1 MSDLVQEFLG
11 AWEAELLQLR
21 PNDPLIDL
29 PDNAFVA
36 TETELWTNPTTGRQ
50 ILKEVRRIERERGV
64 LALVHFEGIL
74 TWQKGEKSMQTPV
87 FLRECTAVHYQTQQI
102 VSDDKLFVNPFISV
116 FLQKTL
122 GFDINLKDPA
132 AYIQDLL
139 DTKLFSQ
146 YTDRSGLANLHPQ
159 RYELRKEWEALH
171 AAQSYSPA
179 LHQIIGDNLSNESAK
194 YGAEIKAISSLDPD
208 QKAAVEKAQYASE
221 VIYGPPGTGKSVV
234 LSNIIAQT
242 ILNQQN
248 ALVVA
253 DKPVALEVLL
263 GKLAKQQLDHCC
275 VFLSAS
281 QTTAGFY
288 KQLQVQFERLLQA
301 DAIHEGNAYQ
311 PTFRGA
317 PFWEQRKQIE
327 HTTALRFD
335 EIHHVFGP
343 PIHSS
348 ARPTKRW
355 QAWLSK
361 QQLLQ
366 NLQPSTRGILPFL
379 QKYWQ
384 EANSQE
390 LHQAWLKWQKW
401 STDLLE
407 NHQIANSREIDLFVE
422 QALRCIQFE
431 SKLYQTYSELLDQ
444 DVALQLKRLYQYQQL
459 IGQKE
464 LLLHTLSPWK
474 QVPTPAEWDI
484 LKATATAPGW
494 FQQRKWR
501 KLEKTWLR
509 TSSLDVQQL
518 ETALKKFWQN
528 QSQRANIK
536 EKFARF
542 GIQNLEEVLGLLIP
556 LLKQHNTA
564 HWQWYRKLSRTA
576 IEQLC
581 QAHQQAH
588 QFQQFHQKLF
598 TELAPDF
605 AVLHETLR
613 KQFNELSG
621 DLELLRQLPFE
632 LWENLTDLEGFE
644 QTMRAECWAD
654 LRSNYPALYEYSAQ
668 QISGLIEEDL
678 QIEAA
683 NWQQHAAAIRAVQ
696 QLQFKHLQKLLTDP
710 LHKLTPEQKELRQ
723 ELRKGKAILVKEMA
737 KTRQHMSIAD
747 LFDGPA
753 AHWLKVIFPVWLCTP
768 TTLAKTLPMQCGLFD
783 VGIFDEASQLPLSHA
798 VGALQRVQKCVVAGD
813 PQQMRPQSYFGQSA
827 EGVVDLLHQAAF
839 YLPSQHLRY
848 HYRSEDPSLIAFSNQ
863 HFYQNSLIVWPSKP
877 VATNGIF
884 DHYLEAGRY
893 TQQQNQAEAKALA
906 QQLRIQLPFEQK
918 LGVVAFSEMQLNCI
932 YQELSSAEQAILEA
946 RIQDRSAF
954 FLPLEK
960 VQGEECEFLLISF
973 GFAKNEAE
981 QFSLRLGPM
990 AQAQSGRRLN
1000 VLLTRAQKAIHFY
1013 SSIRST
1019 DFPAKRSSATN
1030 RLWEWFVFLENSRA
1044 EQTTYDANERLA
1056 SAQDYPTFLNY
1067 YRVLKQRGAL
1077 PTRV

>member
-1 MSDLVQEFLG
+1 MSVLVQEFLG
-11 AWEAELLQLR
+11 TWESELLQLR
-21 PNDPLIDL
+21 ANDPLIDL
-29 PDNAFVA
+29 SDSAFIA
-36 TETELWTNPTTGRQ
+36 TETELWTDHPTGRQ
-50 ILKEVRRIERERGV
+50 ILRELRRIERERGV
-64 LALVHFEGIL
+64 LALVHFEGLL
-74 TWQKGEKSMQTPV
+74 TWKKGEKSIQTPV
-87 FLRECTAVHYQTQQI
+87 FLRECSAINYQLQKI
-102 VSDDKLFVNPFISV
+102 EVEEKVFVNPFISV
-116 FLQKTL
+116 WLQKTL
-122 GFDINLKDPA
+122 GFDIELKDPA

-139 DTKLFSQ
+139 DTKFFSQ
-146 YTDRSGLANLHPQ
+146 YSDRSGLANLHPQ

-179 LHQIIGDNLSNESAK
+179 LHQIIGDHLT
-194 YGAEIKAISSLDPD
+194 AEPSKHNTELKPISSLDPD

-234 LSNIIAQT
+234 LSNIIGQA

-275 VFLSAS
+275 MILSAS

-288 KQLQVQFERLLQA
+288 KQLQVQFERLLQNSSQ
-301 DAIHEGNAYQ
+301 HEELLISK
-311 PTFRGA
+311 PFLGA

-327 HTTALRFD
+327 HTTGLRFD
-335 EIHHVFGP
+335 EILHVFGAP
-343 PIHSS
+343 VQSS

-361 QQLLQ
+361 QQLIR
-366 NLQPSTRGILPFL
+366 NLQPTTLALLPFL

-384 EANSQE
+384 EGSSQD
-390 LHQAWLKWQKW
+390 LHQDWLNWQKW
-401 STDLLE
+401 SADLQE
-407 NHQIANSREIDLFVE
+407 NHHIANSPALDLFVE
-422 QALRCIQFE
+422 QSLRCIQFE
-431 SKLYQTYSELLDQ
+431 GKLYQTYSELLDQ
-444 DVALQLKRLYQYQQL
+444 DVAPQLKRLYQYQQL
-459 IGQKE
+459 SSQDEQQLQTLQVWKQLPTLAEWE
-464 LLLHTLSPWK
+464 LLK
-474 QVPTPAEWDI
+474 
-484 LKATATAPGW
+484 TAAAAPGW
-494 FQQRKWR
+494 LAKRKWR
-501 KLEKTWLR
+501 NLENNWLR
-509 TSSLDVQQL
+509 LPGLDLQQL
-518 ETALKKFWQN
+518 DKQLKKYWQL
-528 QSQRANIK
+528 QTQRAGIK

-542 GIQNLEEVLGLLIP
+542 GIQNLDEVIGLLIP
-556 LLKQHNTA
+556 LLNQHNTA

-581 QAHQQAH
+581 QAHQYAH
-588 QFQQFHQKLF
+588 QFQQLHQKLF
-598 TELAPDF
+598 THTAPEF
-605 AVLHETLR
+605 AVLR
-613 KQFNELSG
+613 KTIHAEFIQLSL
-621 DLELLRQLPFE
+621 DLQLLQQLPFE
-632 LWENLTDLEGFE
+632 LWESLADLKAFE
-644 QTMRAECWAD
+644 QTMHAEFWAD
-654 LRSNYPALYEYSAQ
+654 LRSAYPALYQFAAQ

-678 QIEAA
+678 QQEAH

-696 QLQFKHLQKLLTDP
+696 QMQFMQLQKLLTDP
-710 LHKLTPEQKELRQ
+710 IHKLTNEQKELRLQ
-723 ELRKGKAILVKEMA
+723 LRKGKAILVKEMA
-737 KTRQHMSIAD
+737 KTRQHLSIAA
-747 LFDGPA
+747 LFEGPA
-753 AHWLKVIFPVWLCTP
+753 AHWLRVIFPVWLCTP
-768 TTLAKTLPMQCGLFD
+768 TTLAKTLPMQVAHFD

-839 YLPSQHLRY
+839 YLPSAHLRY

-863 HFYQNSLIVWPSKP
+863 HFYQNELLVWPSKP
-877 VATNGIF
+877 AATNGIF

-893 TQQQNQAEAKALA
+893 VQQQNQTEAKALA
-906 QQLRIQLPFEQK
+906 QQLRTLLPIEQK
-918 LGVVAFSEMQLNCI
+918 IGVVAFSETQLNCI
-932 YQELSSAEQAILEA
+932 YQELSSADQAILET

-960 VQGEECEFLLISF
+960 VQGEECEVLLISF

-981 QFSLRLGPM
+981 QFSLKLGPM

-1000 VLLTRAQKAIHFY
+1000 VLLTRAQKALHFY

-1019 DFPAKRSSATN
+1019 DFPTKRSAATN
-1030 RLWEWFVFLENSRA
+1030 RLWEWFVFLENSLA

-1067 YRVLKQRGAL
+1067 YRVLQQRQSL

>member
-1 MSDLVQEFLG
+1 MSELVQEFLG

-21 PNDPLIDL
+21 ANDPLIDL

-36 TETELWTNPTTGRQ
+36 TEAELWTNPNIGRQ
-50 ILKEVRRIERERGV
+50 ILKDVRRIERERGV

-74 TWQKGEKSMQTPV
+74 TWQKGDKSIQTPV
-87 FLRECTAVHYQTQQI
+87 FLRECTAIHHQTQQI

-116 FLQKTL
+116 LLQKTL
-122 GFDINLKDPA
+122 GFDLELKDPA

-139 DTKLFSQ
+139 DTQLFSQ

-179 LHQIIGDNLSNESAK
+179 LHQIIGDNLT
-194 YGAEIKAISSLDPD
+194 AEPAEHNTELKPISSLDPD
-208 QKAAVEKAQYASE
+208 QKAAVEKAQSESE

-234 LSNIIAQT
+234 LSNIIGQA

-263 GKLAKQQLDHCC
+263 GKLAQQQLDHCC

-288 KQLQVQFERLLQA
+288 KQLQAQFERLLQA
-301 DAIHEGNAYQ
+301 DAQHDASTQ
-311 PTFRGA
+311 LLPFRGA
-317 PFWEQRKQIE
+317 PYWEQRKQIE
-327 HTTALRFD
+327 HATALRFD
-335 EIHHVFGP
+335 ELLHVFGAP
-343 PIHSS
+343 VQTST
-348 ARPTKRW
+348 RPTKRW

-361 QQLLQ
+361 QQLLG
-366 NLQPSTRGILPFL
+366 NLQPKTLAVLPSL

-384 EANSQE
+384 EASSSD
-390 LHQAWLKWQKW
+390 LHQDWQNWQNW
-401 STDLLE
+401 SADLLE
-407 NHQIANSREIDLFVE
+407 NHHIANSPALDLFVE
-422 QALRCIQFE
+422 QSLRCIQFE
-431 SKLYQTYSELLDQ
+431 GKLYQTYSELLDQ

-459 IGQKE
+459 DSQKE
-464 LLLHTLSPWK
+464 QLLQTLEAWK
-474 QVPTPAEWDI
+474 QVPTPAEWTI
-484 LKATATAPGW
+484 LKTAATASGW
-494 FQQRKWR
+494 FQQLKWR

-509 TSSLDVQQL
+509 LPGLDVGQL
-518 ETALKKFWQN
+518 ENQLKKYWQN
-528 QSQRANIK
+528 QSQLANLK

-542 GIQNLEEVLGLLIP
+542 GIQNLDEVIGLLIP

-588 QFQQFHQKLF
+588 QFQQLHQKLF
-598 TELAPDF
+598 THMAPAF
-605 AVLHETLR
+605 AVLQKTIHSEFT
-613 KQFNELSG
+613 QLSL
-621 DLELLRQLPFE
+621 DLHLLQQVPFE
-632 LWENLTDLEGFE
+632 LWESLADLRGFE
-644 QTMRAECWAD
+644 QTMHAEFWAD
-654 LRSNYPALYEYSAQ
+654 LRSNYPALYQFAGQ

-678 QIEAA
+678 QQEAR
-683 NWQQHAAAIRAVQ
+683 NWQYHAAAIRTVQ
-696 QLQFKHLQKLLTDP
+696 QLQFKQLQKLLTDP
-710 LHKLTPEQKELRQ
+710 LQKLTNDQKELRKQ
-723 ELRKGKAILVKEMA
+723 LRKGKALLVKEMA
-737 KTRQHMSIAD
+737 KTRQHLSIAA
-747 LFDGPA
+747 LFEGPA
-753 AHWLKVIFPVWLCTP
+753 AHWLRVIFPVWLCTP
-768 TTLAKTLPMQCGLFD
+768 TTLAKTIPMQVAHFD

-877 VATNGIF
+877 AATNGIF

-893 TQQQNQAEAKALA
+893 TQQQNQIEAKSLA
-906 QQLRIQLPFEQK
+906 QQLRTLLPSEQK
-918 LGVVAFSEMQLNCI
+918 IGVVAFSETQLNCI
-932 YQELSSAEQAILEA
+932 YQELSSPEQAILET

-960 VQGEECEFLLISF
+960 VQGEECEILLISF

-981 QFSLRLGPM
+981 QFSLKLGPM

-1000 VLLTRAQKAIHFY
+1000 VLLTRAQKALHFY

-1019 DFPAKRSSATN
+1019 DFPTKRSAATN
-1030 RLWEWFVFLENSRA
+1030 RLWEWFVFLENSLA

-1067 YRVLKQRGAL
+1067 YRVLKQREAL
-1077 PTRV
+1077 LARV

>member
-36 TETELWTNPTTGRQ
+36 TETELWTNPTIGRQ
-50 ILKEVRRIERERGV
+50 ILKDLRRIERERGV

-87 FLRECTAVHYQTQQI
+87 FLRECTAIHHQTQQI

-116 FLQKTL
+116 LLQKTL
-122 GFDINLKDPA
+122 GFDIELKDPS
-132 AYIQDLL
+132 AYIQALL

-179 LHQIIGDNLSNESAK
+179 LHQIIGDNLS
-194 YGAEIKAISSLDPD
+194 AEPAEHHTELKPISSLDPD
-208 QKAAVEKAQYASE
+208 QKAAVEKAQYESE

-234 LSNIIAQT
+234 LSNIIGQA

-263 GKLAKQQLDHCC
+263 GKLAQQQLDHCC

-301 DAIHEGNAYQ
+301 PQ
-311 PTFRGA
+311 PLDVGHQERTYTGA
-317 PFWEQRKQIE
+317 GFWEQRQQIE
-327 HTTALRFD
+327 AETALRLE
-335 EIHHVFGP
+335 EILQSFGP
-343 PIHSS
+343 PIQSS

-361 QQLLQ
+361 QQLIR
-366 NLQPSTRGILPFL
+366 NLQPTTLAVLPLL

-384 EANSQE
+384 EASNQN
-390 LHQAWLKWQKW
+390 LHQDWQKWQNW

-407 NHQIANSREIDLFVE
+407 NHQIANSRALDLFVE

-431 SKLYQTYSELLDQ
+431 GKLYQTYSELLDQ
-444 DVALQLKRLYQYQQL
+444 DVALQLKRLQQYQQL

-464 LLLHTLSPWK
+464 LLRQTLSSWK

-509 TSSLDVQQL
+509 LPSLDVGQL
-518 ETALKKFWQN
+518 ENQLKKYWKN
-528 QSQRANIK
+528 QSQRANLQD
-536 EKFARF
+536 KFAQF
-542 GIQNLEEVLGLLIP
+542 GIQNLEAEIGLLIP

-564 HWQWYRKLSRTA
+564 HWQWYRKLSRTE

-581 QAHQQAH
+581 LAHQQAH
-588 QFQQFHQKLF
+588 QFQQLHQKLF
-598 TELAPDF
+598 TALAPDF
-605 AVLHETLR
+605 AVLRETLR
-613 KQFNELSG
+613 KQFDELNG
-621 DLELLRQLPFE
+621 NLALLHQLPFE
-632 LWENLTDLEGFE
+632 LWENLSDIADFE
-644 QTMRAECWAD
+644 QTIRAEYWAD
-654 LRSNYPALYEYSAQ
+654 LRTNYPALYAFAGKQ
-668 QISGLIEEDL
+668 FNALIEEDL
-678 QIEAA
+678 QQEVR
-683 NWQQHAAAIRAVQ
+683 NWQHHAAAIRTVQ
-696 QLQFKHLQKLLTDP
+696 QLKFKQLQKLLTDP
-710 LHKLTPEQKELRQ
+710 LHKLTPEQKELRK

-737 KTRQHMSIAD
+737 KTRQHLSIAA
-747 LFDGPA
+747 LFEGPA

-768 TTLAKTLPMQCGLFD
+768 TTLAKMLPMQCGLFD

-877 VATNGIF
+877 AATNGIF
-884 DHYLEAGRY
+884 DHYLETGRY

-906 QQLRIQLPFEQK
+906 QQLRTLLPFEQK
-918 LGVVAFSEMQLNCI
+918 IGVVAFSETQINCI
-932 YQELSSAEQAILEA
+932 YQELSSPEQAILET

-960 VQGEECEFLLISF
+960 VQGEECEILLISF

-981 QFSLRLGPM
+981 QFSLKLGPM

-1000 VLLTRAQKAIHFY
+1000 VLLTRAQKALHFY
-1013 SSIRST
+1013 SSIRSV
-1019 DFPAKRSSATN
+1019 DFPTKRSAATN
-1030 RLWEWFVFLENSRA
+1030 RLWEWFVFLENSLA

>member
-36 TETELWTNPTTGRQ
+36 TETELWTNATIGRQ
-50 ILKEVRRIERERGV
+50 ILKDVRRIERERGV
-64 LALVHFEGIL
+64 LALVHFEGLL
-74 TWQKGEKSMQTPV
+74 TWQKGEKSIQTPV
-87 FLRECTAVHYQTQQI
+87 FLRECTAIHHQTQQI

-116 FLQKTL
+116 LLQKTL
-122 GFDINLKDPA
+122 GFDLELKDPS
-132 AYIQDLL
+132 AYIQALL

-179 LHQIIGDNLSNESAK
+179 LHQIIGDNLT
-194 YGAEIKAISSLDPD
+194 AEPAQQNMELKPISSLDPD
-208 QKAAVEKAQYASE
+208 QKAAVEKAQYESE

-234 LSNIIAQT
+234 LSNIIGQA

-263 GKLAKQQLDHCC
+263 GKLAQQQLDHCC

-301 DAIHEGNAYQ
+301 DAQHDASAQ
-311 PTFRGA
+311 LPPFRGA

-335 EIHHVFGP
+335 EILHVFGA
-343 PIHSS
+343 PIQSS

-361 QQLLQ
+361 QQLLG
-366 NLQPSTRGILPFL
+366 NLQPKTLALLPLL

-384 EANSQE
+384 EASNQD
-390 LHQAWLKWQKW
+390 LHQDWQNWQNW

-407 NHQIANSREIDLFVE
+407 NHHITNRPALDLFVE
-422 QALRCIQFE
+422 QSLRCIQFE
-431 SKLYQTYSELLDQ
+431 GKLYQTYSELLDQ

-459 IGQKE
+459 DSQKE
-464 LLLHTLSPWK
+464 QLLQTLEAWK
-474 QVPTPAEWDI
+474 QVPTPAEWTI
-484 LKATATAPGW
+484 LKTAATAAGW

-509 TSSLDVQQL
+509 LPGLDVGQL
-518 ETALKKFWQN
+518 ENQLKKYWQN
-528 QSQRANIK
+528 QSQRANLK

-542 GIQNLEEVLGLLIP
+542 GIQNLETEIGLLIP

-564 HWQWYRKLSRTA
+564 HWQWYRNLSRTA

-588 QFQQFHQKLF
+588 QFQQLHQKLF
-598 TELAPDF
+598 TQMAPEF
-605 AVLHETLR
+605 AVLQKTILAEFA
-613 KQFNELSG
+613 QLSL
-621 DLELLRQLPFE
+621 DLQLLQQLPFE
-632 LWENLTDLEGFE
+632 LWESLADLKGFE
-644 QTMRAECWAD
+644 QTMHAEFWAD
-654 LRSNYPALYEYSAQ
+654 LRSNYPALYQFEAQ
-668 QISGLIEEDL
+668 QIRGLIEEDL
-678 QIEAA
+678 QQEAR
-683 NWQQHAAAIRAVQ
+683 NWQQNSAAIRAVQ
-696 QLQFKHLQKLLTDP
+696 QLQFKQLQKLLTEP
-710 LHKLTPEQKELRQ
+710 LQKLTNDQKELRQ
-723 ELRKGKAILVKEMA
+723 QLRKGKAILVKEMA
-737 KTRQHMSIAD
+737 KTRQHMSIAA
-747 LFDGPA
+747 LFEGPA
-753 AHWLKVIFPVWLCTP
+753 AHWLRVIFPIWLCTP
-768 TTLAKTLPMQCGLFD
+768 TTLAKTLPMRIGHFD
-783 VGIFDEASQLPLSHA
+783 VGIFDEASQLPLSSA

-877 VATNGIF
+877 AATNGIF
-884 DHYLEAGRY
+884 DHYLEDGRY
-893 TQQQNQAEAKALA
+893 TQQQNQIEAKSLA
-906 QQLRIQLPFEQK
+906 QQLRTLLPSEQK
-918 LGVVAFSEMQLNCI
+918 IGVVAFSETQLNCI
-932 YQELSSAEQAILEA
+932 YQELSSSEQAILET

-960 VQGEECEFLLISF
+960 VQGEECEILLISF

-981 QFSLRLGPM
+981 QFSLKLGPM

-1000 VLLTRAQKAIHFY
+1000 VLLTRAQKALHFY

-1019 DFPAKRSSATN
+1019 DFPTKRSAATN
-1030 RLWEWFVFLENSRA
+1030 RLWEWFVFLENSLA

-1067 YRVLKQRGAL
+1067 YRVLKQRVAL

>member
-1 MSDLVQEFLG
+1 MSVLVQEFLG
-11 AWEAELLQLR
+11 AWESELLQLR
-21 PNDPLIDL
+21 ANDPLIDL
-29 PDNAFVA
+29 SDSAFIA
-36 TETELWTNPTTGRQ
+36 TETELWTDHPTGRQ
-50 ILKEVRRIERERGV
+50 ILRELRRIERERGV

-74 TWQKGEKSMQTPV
+74 TWKKGEKSIQTPV
-87 FLRECTAVHYQTQQI
+87 FLRECSAINYQLQKI
-102 VSDDKLFVNPFISV
+102 EVEEKVFVNPFISV
-116 FLQKTL
+116 WLQKTL
-122 GFDINLKDPA
+122 GFDIELKDPA

-146 YTDRSGLANLHPQ
+146 YSDRSGLANLHPQ

-179 LHQIIGDNLSNESAK
+179 LHQIIGDHHT
-194 YGAEIKAISSLDPD
+194 AEPTKRNTELKPISSLDPD
-208 QKAAVEKAQYASE
+208 QKAAVEKAQYESE

-234 LSNIIAQT
+234 LSNIIGQA

-288 KQLQVQFERLLQA
+288 KQLQVQFERLLQNSSQ
-301 DAIHEGNAYQ
+301 HEELLISK
-311 PTFRGA
+311 PFRGA

-335 EIHHVFGP
+335 EILHVFGAP
-343 PIHSS
+343 VQSS

-355 QAWLSK
+355 QAWLCK
-361 QQLLQ
+361 QQLLG
-366 NLQPSTRGILPFL
+366 NLQPSTLALLPFL

-384 EANSQE
+384 EASNQD
-390 LHQAWLKWQKW
+390 LHQDWLNWQKW

-407 NHQIANSREIDLFVE
+407 NHHIANSPALDLFVE
-422 QALRCIQFE
+422 QSLRCIQFE
-431 SKLYQTYSELLDQ
+431 GKLYQSYSELLDQ
-444 DVALQLKRLYQYQQL
+444 DVAPQLKRLYQYQQL
-459 IGQKE
+459 SSQDEQQLQTLQIWKQLPTLAEWE
-464 LLLHTLSPWK
+464 LLKT
-474 QVPTPAEWDI
+474 AAA
-484 LKATATAPGW
+484 ATGW
-494 FQQRKWR
+494 LAKRKWR
-501 KLEKTWLR
+501 KLENNWLR
-509 TSSLDVQQL
+509 LPGLDLQQL
-518 ETALKKFWQN
+518 DKQLKKYWQL
-528 QSQRANIK
+528 QTQRAGIK

-542 GIQNLEEVLGLLIP
+542 GIQNLDEVIGLLIP

-576 IEQLC
+576 IEQFC
-581 QAHQQAH
+581 QAHQYAH
-588 QFQQFHQKLF
+588 QFQQLHQKLF
-598 TELAPDF
+598 TNKAPDL
-605 AVLHETLR
+605 AVLRETV
-613 KQFNELSG
+613 QAEFAQLST
-621 DLELLRQLPFE
+621 DLQVLAQLPFE
-632 LWENLTDLEGFE
+632 LWEGLTDLNQLKQNMSGEF
-644 QTMRAECWAD
+644 WAD
-654 LRSNYPALYEYSAQ
+654 LRSSYPALFAISTQ
-668 QISGLIEEDL
+668 QFEELIEEDL
-678 QIEAA
+678 SQEAR
-683 NWQQHAAAIRAVQ
+683 NWQQHAATIRSVQRTQFQ
-696 QLQFKHLQKLLTDP
+696 QLQSILTDP
-710 LHKLTPEQKELRQ
+710 IQKLSPAQKEQRQ
-723 ELRKGKAILVKEMA
+723 QLRKGKAILVKEMA
-737 KTRQHMSIAD
+737 KTRQHLSIAA
-747 LFDGPA
+747 LFEGPA
-753 AHWLKVIFPVWLCTP
+753 AHWLRVIFPVWLCTP
-768 TTLAKTLPMQCGLFD
+768 TTLAKTLPMQVAHFD
-783 VGIFDEASQLPLSHA
+783 IGIFDEASQLPLSHA

-877 VATNGIF
+877 TANNGIF

-893 TQQQNQAEAKALA
+893 VQQQNQTEAKALA
-906 QQLRIQLPFEQK
+906 QQLRTLLPIEQK
-918 LGVVAFSEMQLNCI
+918 IGVVAFSETQLNCI
-932 YQELSSAEQAILEA
+932 YQELSSADQAILET

-960 VQGEECEFLLISF
+960 VQGEECEVLLISF

-981 QFSLRLGPM
+981 QFSLKLGPM

-1000 VLLTRAQKAIHFY
+1000 VLLTRAQKALHFY

-1019 DFPAKRSSATN
+1019 DFPTKRSAATN
-1030 RLWEWFVFLENSRA
+1030 RLWEWFVFLENSLA

-1067 YRVLKQRGAL
+1067 YRVLQQRQSL

>member
-1 MSDLVQEFLG
+1 MSDLVHEFLG

-36 TETELWTNPTTGRQ
+36 SEAELWTNPTIGRQ
-50 ILKEVRRIERERGV
+50 ILKDLRRIERERGV
-64 LALVHFEGIL
+64 LALVHFEGML
-74 TWQKGEKSMQTPV
+74 TWQKGEKSIQTPV
-87 FLRECTAVHYQTQQI
+87 FLRECTAIHHQTQQI

-116 FLQKTL
+116 LLQKTL
-122 GFDINLKDPA
+122 GFDIELKDPS
-132 AYIQDLL
+132 AYIQALL

-159 RYELRKEWEALH
+159 RYELRKEWETLH

-179 LHQIIGDNLSNESAK
+179 LHQIIGDNLKAESAK
-194 YGAEIKAISSLDPD
+194 RHTELKPISPLDPD
-208 QKAAVEKAQYASE
+208 QKAAVEKAQYESE

-263 GKLAKQQLDHCC
+263 GKLALQQLHHCC

-281 QTTAGFY
+281 QTAAGFY

-301 DAIHEGNAYQ
+301 PQ
-311 PTFRGA
+311 PLDVGHQERPYTGA
-317 PFWEQRKQIE
+317 GFWEQRQQIE
-327 HTTALRFD
+327 AETALRLE
-335 EIHHVFGP
+335 EILQSFGP
-343 PIHSS
+343 PIQSS

-355 QAWLSK
+355 QAWLSE
-361 QQLLQ
+361 QQLIR
-366 NLQPSTRGILPFL
+366 NLQPTTLAVLPLL

-384 EANSQE
+384 EASNQD
-390 LHQAWLKWQKW
+390 LHQDWQKWQNW

-407 NHQIANSREIDLFVE
+407 NHQIANSRALDLFVE

-431 SKLYQTYSELLDQ
+431 GKLYQTYSELLDQ
-444 DVALQLKRLYQYQQL
+444 DVALQLKRLLQYQQL

-464 LLLHTLSPWK
+464 LLLQTLSSWK

-509 TSSLDVQQL
+509 LPGLDVGQL
-518 ETALKKFWQN
+518 ENQLKKYWKN
-528 QSQRANIK
+528 QSQRANLQD
-536 EKFARF
+536 KFAQF
-542 GIQNLEEVLGLLIP
+542 GIQNLEAEIGLLIP

-564 HWQWYRKLSRTA
+564 HWQWYRKLSRTE

-581 QAHQQAH
+581 LAHQQAH
-588 QFQQFHQKLF
+588 QFQQLHQKLF
-598 TELAPDF
+598 TALAPDF
-605 AVLHETLR
+605 AVLRETLR
-613 KQFNELSG
+613 KQFDELNG
-621 DLELLRQLPFE
+621 NLALLHQLPFE
-632 LWENLTDLEGFE
+632 LWENLSDIADFE
-644 QTMRAECWAD
+644 QTIRAEYWAD
-654 LRSNYPALYEYSAQ
+654 LRTNYPALYAFAGKQ
-668 QISGLIEEDL
+668 FNARIEEDL
-678 QIEAA
+678 QQEVR
-683 NWQQHAAAIRAVQ
+683 NWQHHAAAIRTVQ
-696 QLQFKHLQKLLTDP
+696 QLKFKQLQKLLTDP

-737 KTRQHMSIAD
+737 KTRQHLSIAA
-747 LFDGPA
+747 LFEGPA

-893 TQQQNQAEAKALA
+893 TQQQNQAEAKALS
-906 QQLRIQLPFEQK
+906 QQLRTLLPFEQK
-918 LGVVAFSEMQLNCI
+918 IGVVAFSETQLNCI
-932 YQELSSAEQAILEA
+932 YQELSIPEQAILET

-960 VQGEECEFLLISF
+960 VQGEECEILLISF

-981 QFSLRLGPM
+981 QFSLKLGPM

-1000 VLLTRAQKAIHFY
+1000 VLLTRAQKALHFY
-1013 SSIRST
+1013 SSIRAS

-1056 SAQDYPTFLNY
+1056 SAQDYLTFLNY

>member
-36 TETELWTNPTTGRQ
+36 TETELWTNATIGRQ
-50 ILKEVRRIERERGV
+50 ILKDVRRIERERGV
-64 LALVHFEGIL
+64 LALVHFEGLL
-74 TWQKGEKSMQTPV
+74 TWQKGEKSIQTPV
-87 FLRECTAVHYQTQQI
+87 FLRECTAIHHQTQQI

-116 FLQKTL
+116 LLQKTL
-122 GFDINLKDPA
+122 GFDLELKDPS
-132 AYIQDLL
+132 AYIQALL

-179 LHQIIGDNLSNESAK
+179 LHQIIGDNLT
-194 YGAEIKAISSLDPD
+194 AEPAQQNMELKPISSLDPD
-208 QKAAVEKAQYASE
+208 QKAAVEKAQYESE

-234 LSNIIAQT
+234 LSNIIGQA

-263 GKLAKQQLDHCC
+263 GKLAQQQLDHCC

-301 DAIHEGNAYQ
+301 DAQHDASAQ
-311 PTFRGA
+311 LPPFRGA

-335 EIHHVFGP
+335 EILHVFGA
-343 PIHSS
+343 PIQSS

-361 QQLLQ
+361 QQLLG
-366 NLQPSTRGILPFL
+366 NLQPKTLALLPLL

-384 EANSQE
+384 EASNQD
-390 LHQAWLKWQKW
+390 LHQDWQNW
-401 STDLLE
+401 QNSSTDLLE
-407 NHQIANSREIDLFVE
+407 NHHITNRPALDLFVE
-422 QALRCIQFE
+422 QSLRCIQFE
-431 SKLYQTYSELLDQ
+431 GKLYQTYSELLDQ

-459 IGQKE
+459 DSQKE
-464 LLLHTLSPWK
+464 QLLQTLEAWK
-474 QVPTPAEWDI
+474 QVPTPAEWTI
-484 LKATATAPGW
+484 LKTAATAAGW

-509 TSSLDVQQL
+509 LPGLDVGQL
-518 ETALKKFWQN
+518 ENQLKKYWQN
-528 QSQRANIK
+528 QSQRANLK

-542 GIQNLEEVLGLLIP
+542 GIQNLETEIGLLIP

-564 HWQWYRKLSRTA
+564 HWQWYRNLSRTA

-588 QFQQFHQKLF
+588 QFQQLHQKLF
-598 TELAPDF
+598 TQMAPEF
-605 AVLHETLR
+605 AVLQKTILAEFA
-613 KQFNELSG
+613 QLSL
-621 DLELLRQLPFE
+621 DLQLLQQLPFE
-632 LWENLTDLEGFE
+632 LWESLADLKGFE
-644 QTMRAECWAD
+644 QTMHAEFWAD
-654 LRSNYPALYEYSAQ
+654 LRSNYPALYQFEAQ

-678 QIEAA
+678 QQEAR
-683 NWQQHAAAIRAVQ
+683 NWQQNSAAIRAVQ
-696 QLQFKHLQKLLTDP
+696 QLQFKQLQKLLTEP
-710 LHKLTPEQKELRQ
+710 LQKLTNDQKELRQ
-723 ELRKGKAILVKEMA
+723 QLRKGKAILVKEMA
-737 KTRQHMSIAD
+737 KTRQHMSIAA
-747 LFDGPA
+747 LFEGPA
-753 AHWLKVIFPVWLCTP
+753 VHWLRVIFPIWLCTP
-768 TTLAKTLPMQCGLFD
+768 TTLAKTLPMRIGHFD
-783 VGIFDEASQLPLSHA
+783 VGIFDEASQLPLSSA

-877 VATNGIF
+877 AATNGIF
-884 DHYLEAGRY
+884 DHYLEDGRY
-893 TQQQNQAEAKALA
+893 TQQQNQIEAKSLA
-906 QQLRIQLPFEQK
+906 QQLRTLLPSEQK
-918 LGVVAFSEMQLNCI
+918 IGVVAFSETQLNCI
-932 YQELSSAEQAILEA
+932 YQELSSSEQAILET

-960 VQGEECEFLLISF
+960 VQGEECEILLISF

-981 QFSLRLGPM
+981 QFSLKLGPM

-1000 VLLTRAQKAIHFY
+1000 VLLTRAQKALHFY

-1019 DFPAKRSSATN
+1019 DFPTKRSAATN
-1030 RLWEWFVFLENSRA
+1030 RLWEWFVFLENSLA

-1067 YRVLKQRGAL
+1067 YRVLKQREAL

>member
-36 TETELWTNPTTGRQ
+36 TETELWTNATIGRQ
-50 ILKEVRRIERERGV
+50 ILKDVRRIERERGV
-64 LALVHFEGIL
+64 LALVHFEGLL
-74 TWQKGEKSMQTPV
+74 TWQKGEKSIQTPV
-87 FLRECTAVHYQTQQI
+87 FLRECTAIHHQTQQI

-116 FLQKTL
+116 LLQKTL
-122 GFDINLKDPA
+122 GFDLELKDPS
-132 AYIQDLL
+132 AYIQALL

-179 LHQIIGDNLSNESAK
+179 LHQIIGDNLT
-194 YGAEIKAISSLDPD
+194 AEPAQQNMELKPISSLDPD
-208 QKAAVEKAQYASE
+208 QKSAVEKAQYESE

-234 LSNIIAQT
+234 LSNIIGQA

-263 GKLAKQQLDHCC
+263 GKLAQQQLDHCC

-301 DAIHEGNAYQ
+301 DAQQDASAQ
-311 PTFRGA
+311 LPPFRGA
-317 PFWEQRKQIE
+317 PYWEQRKQIE
-327 HTTALRFD
+327 HATALRFD
-335 EIHHVFGP
+335 EILHVFGA
-343 PIHSS
+343 PIQSS

-361 QQLLQ
+361 QQFIR
-366 NLQPSTRGILPFL
+366 NLQPTTLAVLPLL

-384 EANSQE
+384 EASNQD
-390 LHQAWLKWQKW
+390 LHQDWQNWQNW
-401 STDLLE
+401 SSDLLE
-407 NHQIANSREIDLFVE
+407 KHQIANSPALDLFVE
-422 QALRCIQFE
+422 QSLRCIQFE
-431 SKLYQTYSELLDQ
+431 GKLYQTYSELLDQ

-459 IGQKE
+459 DSQKE
-464 LLLHTLSPWK
+464 QLLQTLEAWK
-474 QVPTPAEWDI
+474 QVPTPAEWTI
-484 LKATATAPGW
+484 LKTAATAAGW

-509 TSSLDVQQL
+509 LPGLDVGQL
-518 ETALKKFWQN
+518 ENQLKKYWQN
-528 QSQRANIK
+528 QSQRANLK

-542 GIQNLEEVLGLLIP
+542 GIQNLETEIGLLIP

-564 HWQWYRKLSRTA
+564 HWQWYRNLSRTA

-588 QFQQFHQKLF
+588 QFQQLHQKLF
-598 TELAPDF
+598 TQMAPEF
-605 AVLHETLR
+605 AVLQKTILAEFA
-613 KQFNELSG
+613 QLSL
-621 DLELLRQLPFE
+621 DLQLLQQLPFE
-632 LWENLTDLEGFE
+632 LWESLADLKGFE
-644 QTMRAECWAD
+644 QTMHAEFWAD
-654 LRSNYPALYEYSAQ
+654 LRSNYPALYQFEAQ

-678 QIEAA
+678 QQEAR
-683 NWQQHAAAIRAVQ
+683 NWQQNSAAIRAVQ
-696 QLQFKHLQKLLTDP
+696 QLQFKQLQKLLTEP
-710 LHKLTPEQKELRQ
+710 LQKLTNDQKELRQ
-723 ELRKGKAILVKEMA
+723 QLRKGKAILVKEMA
-737 KTRQHMSIAD
+737 KTRQHMSIAA
-747 LFDGPA
+747 LFEGPA
-753 AHWLKVIFPVWLCTP
+753 AHWLRVIFPIWLCTP
-768 TTLAKTLPMQCGLFD
+768 TTLAKTLPMRIGHFD
-783 VGIFDEASQLPLSHA
+783 VGIFDEASQLPLSSA

-877 VATNGIF
+877 AATNGIF
-884 DHYLEAGRY
+884 DHYLEDGRY
-893 TQQQNQAEAKALA
+893 TQQQNQIEAKSLA
-906 QQLRIQLPFEQK
+906 QQLRTLLPSEQK
-918 LGVVAFSEMQLNCI
+918 IGVVAFSETQLNCI
-932 YQELSSAEQAILEA
+932 YQELSSSEQAILET

-960 VQGEECEFLLISF
+960 VQGEECEILLISF

-981 QFSLRLGPM
+981 QFSLKLGPM

-1000 VLLTRAQKAIHFY
+1000 VLLTRAQKALHFY

-1019 DFPAKRSSATN
+1019 DFPTKRSAATN
-1030 RLWEWFVFLENSRA
+1030 RLWEWFVFLENSLA

-1067 YRVLKQRGAL
+1067 YRVLKQREAL

>member
-36 TETELWTNPTTGRQ
+36 TETELWTNPTIGRQ
-50 ILKEVRRIERERGV
+50 ILKDVRRIERERGV
-64 LALVHFEGIL
+64 LALVHFEGLL
-74 TWQKGEKSMQTPV
+74 TWQKGEKSIQTPV
-87 FLRECTAVHYQTQQI
+87 FLRECTAIHHQTQQI

-116 FLQKTL
+116 LLQKTL
-122 GFDINLKDPA
+122 GFDLELKDPA
-132 AYIQDLL
+132 AYIHELL

-146 YTDRSGLANLHPQ
+146 FTDRSGLANLHPQ

-179 LHQIIGDNLSNESAK
+179 LHQIIGDNLTAEPAK
-194 YGAEIKAISSLDPD
+194 QYTELKPISSLDPD
-208 QKAAVEKAQYASE
+208 QKAAVEKAQYESE

-234 LSNIIAQT
+234 LSNIIGQA

-263 GKLAKQQLDHCC
+263 GKLAQQQLDHCC

-281 QTTAGFY
+281 QTRAGFY

-301 DAIHEGNAYQ
+301 DAPYEEHVQQQ
-311 PTFRGA
+311 PFRGA

-335 EIHHVFGP
+335 EILHVFGA
-343 PIHSS
+343 PIQSS

-361 QQLLQ
+361 QQLIR
-366 NLQPSTRGILPFL
+366 NFQPTTLAVLPLL

-384 EANSQE
+384 EASNQD
-390 LHQAWLKWQKW
+390 LHQDWLNWQKW
-401 STDLLE
+401 SSDLLE
-407 NHQIANSREIDLFVE
+407 NHQIANSRALDLFVE
-422 QALRCIQFE
+422 QSLRCIQFE
-431 SKLYQTYSELLDQ
+431 GKLYQTYSELLDQ

-459 IGQKE
+459 DSQKE
-464 LLLHTLSPWK
+464 QLLQTLEAWK
-474 QVPTPAEWDI
+474 QVPTPAEWTI
-484 LKATATAPGW
+484 LKTAATAAGW

-509 TSSLDVQQL
+509 LPGLDVGQL
-518 ETALKKFWQN
+518 ENQLKKYWQN
-528 QSQRANIK
+528 QSQRANLK

-542 GIQNLEEVLGLLIP
+542 GIQNLEAALGLLIP

-588 QFQQFHQKLF
+588 QFQQLHQKLF
-598 TELAPDF
+598 THMAPEF
-605 AVLHETLR
+605 AVLQKTIHTEFT
-613 KQFNELSG
+613 QLSL
-621 DLELLRQLPFE
+621 DHQLLQQLPFE
-632 LWENLTDLEGFE
+632 LWESLADLKGFE
-644 QTMRAECWAD
+644 HTMHAEFWAD
-654 LRSNYPALYEYSAQ
+654 LRSNYPALYQFEAQ

-678 QIEAA
+678 QLEVR
-683 NWQQHAAAIRAVQ
+683 NWQHHAAAIRAVQ
-696 QLQFKHLQKLLTDP
+696 QLQFKQLQKLLTDP
-710 LHKLTPEQKELRQ
+710 LQKLTNDQKELRQ
-723 ELRKGKAILVKEMA
+723 QLRKGKAILVKEMA

-747 LFDGPA
+747 LFEGPA
-753 AHWLKVIFPVWLCTP
+753 AHWLRVIFPIWLCTP
-768 TTLAKTLPMQCGLFD
+768 TTLAKTLPMQVAYFD
-783 VGIFDEASQLPLSHA
+783 VGIFDEASQLPLSSA

-877 VATNGIF
+877 AATNGIF

-893 TQQQNQAEAKALA
+893 TQQQNQIEAKALA
-906 QQLRIQLPFEQK
+906 QQLRALLPFKQK
-918 LGVVAFSEMQLNCI
+918 IGVVAFSETQLNCI
-932 YQELSSAEQAILEA
+932 YQELSSVEQAILEA

-960 VQGEECEFLLISF
+960 VQGEECEILLISF

-981 QFSLRLGPM
+981 QFSLKLGPM

-1000 VLLTRAQKAIHFY
+1000 VLLTRAQKALHFY

-1019 DFPAKRSSATN
+1019 DFPTKRSAATN
-1030 RLWEWFVFLENSRA
+1030 RLWEWFVFLENSLA

-1067 YRVLKQRGAL
+1067 YRVLKQREAL